1 MKDKLP
7 AINVTR
13 KVGSESLRIG
23 SSETTHS
30 IVDFWRWSNSDL
42 LGNALRGKF
51 AEFIVACALGLE
63 DGVRTE
69 WDAFDLQTPNGLKIE
84 VKSAAYLQ
92 SWPQQRLS
100 SIKFDV
106 RTTHGWDA
114 TTNTSSKTQ
123 YRQSD
128 VYVFCL
134 LHHQDKS
141 SVDPLDL
148 SQWTFNVISTRR
160 LNESLL
166 TQKTLSLVTLLKLQ
180 PRTCGFTDLRNMINI
195 EAAIDTEVK

>member
-1 MKDKLP
+1 MLIYRRCYIQISKANP
-7 AINVTR
+7 FGIGFSRIAGGV
-13 KVGSESLRIG
+13 ESFR
-23 SSETTHS
+23 
-30 IVDFWRWSNSDL
+30 
-42 LGNALRGKF
+42 
-51 AEFIVACALGLE
+51 
-63 DGVRTE
+63 
-69 WDAFDLQTPNGLKIE
+69 
-84 VKSAAYLQ
+84 
-92 SWPQQRLS
+92 RLS

-106 RTTHGWDA
+106 RTTLGWDA

-160 LNESLL
+160 LDESLL

-180 PRTCGFTDLRNMINI
+180 PRLCGFTDLRNAINI
-195 EAAIDTEVK
+195 EAAIDNRA